1 MPKPKSDLP
10 TVIIHWALLVTLITS
25 FATGMQIAAD
35 TPSSYLA
42 QTVRGLLPQGN
53 VILWHLISAFV
64 FIAIVAAYIAF
75 LWRAGLIARIALNKR
90 WWSMLT
96 GNVPR
101 RTRLRAIN
109 TLIYWVGFVALIVAG
124 ITGIML
130 HLVPGLMGYA
140 FVSVIHHYA
149 AWVLPAY
156 IALHVIVLAIM
167 GGIDYLMKLFRPRLA
182 YGVAASVSLVAGAA
196 AAASLFGLE
205 RMATGDSLEVLRADI
220 IPELD
225 GKSDD
230 SVWSFADGVTVHT
243 SRGVNHPDGEVSVK
257 IQAVHDG
264 EYFYGLIQWPD
275 STRSQKHLPLV
286 KTATGWEVQQS
297 EFGIQDED
305 DYYEDKFGVMLSD
318 QGQIAGNHSIHLGKK
333 PLDGKPGPSGGRGLH
348 YTTDG
353 SIVDVWHW
361 KSVRTGNGIM
371 NQIDDNHF
379 GPPLKPKEGKRY
391 TGGYTKDPK
400 PKGGG
405 GYELNWEKFSD
416 DGVVPKY
423 LPANPAM
430 LEPFQSVDLTPTV
443 GDEMALYLNKADLV
457 PYDPALDTQDAY
469 PVGTIMPAVVVER
482 PMEGDRGD
490 VTSVSKWKDGIWTME
505 VKRKLNTGSK
515 YDIAFSSERPT
526 YLWVAAFDH
535 AQTRHSRHLHPVSV
549 VLKGGMSR
557 SFAKLPERE
566 TPKEEESQRA
576 EEKAPTP
583 APAPAPAPS
592 VSLTSTNNGAA
603 ANAPVREVDGKDR
616 ERELERQLGRK
627 TLEVEV
633 MKEALKQMQAPRSNL
648 SETSLTP
655 RDISQ

>member
-1 MPKPKSDLP
+1 MPKAKSDLP
-10 TVIIHWALLVTLITS
+10 TVIIHWALLLTLVTS

-35 TPSSYLA
+35 TPSSSWA
-42 QTVRGLLPQGN
+42 QTLRGLLPQGN
-53 VILWHLISAFV
+53 VIFWHLVSAFF
-64 FIAIVAAYIAF
+64 FIAIIVAYIAF

-90 WWSMLT
+90 WWRMLT
-96 GNVPR
+96 TDGPR
-101 RTRLRAIN
+101 RSRLRAVN
-109 TLIYWVGFVALIVAG
+109 TLIYWVGFVALIIAA
-124 ITGIML
+124 ITGILL
-130 HLVPGLMGYA
+130 HLIPSLVDYQ
-140 FVSVIHHYA
+140 FISVVHQYA

-156 IALHVIVLAIM
+156 ITLHVIVLAVM
-167 GGIDYLMKLFRPRLA
+167 GGLDYLLKLFRPRLA
-182 YGVAASVSLVAGAA
+182 YGVAATVSLAAGAA

-205 RMATGDSLEVLRADI
+205 RITTGDSLRVLRSDI
-220 IPELD
+220 APEMD
-225 GKSDD
+225 GKADD
-230 SVWSFADGVTVHT
+230 SIWSFSDSVTVHT

-257 IQAVHDG
+257 IHAVHDG

-286 KTATGWEVQQS
+286 RTATGWEVQQS
-297 EFGIQDED
+297 EYGIQDED

-371 NQIDDNHF
+371 NQIDDNYF
-379 GPPLKPKEGKRY
+379 GPPLEPKEGKRY

-405 GYELNWEKFSD
+405 GYEMNWEKFSD

-423 LPANPAM
+423 LPADPSM
-430 LEPFQSVDLTPTV
+430 LAPFQSVDLTPTV
-443 GDEMALYLNKADLV
+443 GDEVPLFLNKADV
-457 PYDPALDTQDAY
+457 VSYDPALDTMDAF

-490 VTSVSKWKDGIWTME
+490 VTSVSRWENGVWTME

-535 AQTRHSRHLHPVSV
+535 AQTRHSRHIHPVEV

-557 SFAKLPERE
+557 SFVKLPNSLEPRE
-566 TPKEEESQRA
+566 ATDEELRLVKE
-576 EEKAPTP
+576 KGP
-583 APAPAPAPS
+583 AS
-592 VSLTSTNNGAA
+592 TVSLTAVGNGTAANGAA
-603 ANAPVREVDGKDR
+603 PSEGTHQPGDR
-616 ERELERQLGRK
+616 ERVDELERQLGRK

-633 MKEALKQMQAPRSNL
+633 LKEALNQMQAHKP
-648 SETSLTP
+648 SLVGNIP
-655 RDISQ
+655 DAE